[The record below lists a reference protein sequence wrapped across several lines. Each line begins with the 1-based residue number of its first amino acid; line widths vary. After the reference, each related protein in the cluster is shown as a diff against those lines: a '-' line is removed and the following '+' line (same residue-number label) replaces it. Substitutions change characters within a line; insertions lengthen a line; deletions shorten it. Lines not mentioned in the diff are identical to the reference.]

1 MGNKLGIVLWSALA
15 GGWLISR
22 LGRRWGA
29 SEDEVHASLPGDEVI
44 PHPML
49 ETTHA
54 ISIQA
59 PASAVWPWL
68 AQAGYRGAG
77 RAGWYTD
84 ATWDPFISKYILPLF
99 VPAGDRPGDGIAAS
113 VDRILPEHQQVSVG
127 DIIPDG
133 PQGTA
138 WFTVREAKPG
148 QSLVLYSDS
157 HARYLTPS
165 ALQGTRWA
173 AHGEFTWGFVLRPE
187 GGGATRL
194 ILRTRARFGPRIL
207 RSIAPMPFYLA
218 DFAFARLLLRGVQSR
233 AEHFV
238 RGQAPASHEARPV
251 KA

>member
-1 MGNKLGIVLWSALA
+1 MGNKLGIAFASAIA
-15 GGWLISR
+15 GGLLISG

-29 SEDEVHASLPGDEVI
+29 TEDEVHASLPGDDVI

-54 ISIQA
+54 VTIQA

-84 ATWDPFISKYILPLF
+84 AAWDPILGKYILPLLA
-99 VPAGDRPGDGIAAS
+99 PAGDLPGNGIAPS
-113 VDRILPEHQQVSVG
+113 VDRILPEFQQVAVG

-133 PQGTA
+133 PPGTA
-138 WFTVREAKPG
+138 WFTVREVKPG
-148 QSLVLYSDS
+148 QALVLYSDS
-157 HARYLTPS
+157 HTRYLTPPR
-165 ALQGTRWA
+165 LQGTRWA
-173 AHGEFTWGFVLRPE
+173 SYGEFTWVFVLRPE

-194 ILRTRARFGPRIL
+194 ILRTRARFGPRAL
-207 RSIAPMPFYLA
+207 RSIAPLPFYLA
-218 DFAFARLLLRGVQSR
+218 DFVFARLLLRGVKTR

-238 RGQAPASHEARPV
+238 GRQAPAARASRPV